1 MTLEAFFSNFDYIAA
16 APNGVKKLRELI
28 LQLAVRGKLV
38 PQDPADEPA
47 SKLLDRIQEEKA
59 RLVKEKKIRKIDSL
73 PEVTQNGIPFEL
85 PLGWKW
91 TRLGELRLTIEYGTS
106 QKAHRIQRGV
116 PILRMNN
123 VVAGKVIMDN
133 LKYVDNDIEDLPKLY
148 LNKHDLLFNRTN
160 SFELVGKTG
169 IFIGNNNEYTF
180 ASYLIRIALFLDYT
194 DAYFI
199 NFCMNSDY
207 FRRTQIEPEI
217 TQQCGQANFNGTKL
231 ANTLIPFA
239 PLAEQ
244 HRIVAKVDQLMS
256 LCDDLESKQEK
267 QRQKLTR
274 LNNAALDR
282 LLTAQEQAEFD
293 VAWELIRNNFDLL
306 YATHGTIGKLRQA
319 ILQLAVQGKLVP
331 QDPADEPA
339 SKLLDRIQEEKAR
352 LVEDKKIRRTDQLTP
367 INSRDEPYGVPQGW
381 AWTYLGEISNTIHY
395 GYSASA
401 DHNIKD
407 VRLLRITDIQNNHV
421 NWETV
426 PGCEISI
433 DTVNSYTLNN
443 GDLLIART
451 GGTIGKTY
459 LVENIN
465 VCAVFAS
472 YLIRVVPN
480 QFSLPTYFKLFAETP
495 LYWQQL
501 YEKSMGTGQP
511 NVNGISLSQ
520 LLLPLPPLAEQHRIV
535 AKVDLLMSLCD
546 DLEARLVK
554 GQAMAEKLTHAAV
567 STILKE

>member
-1 MTLEAFFSNFDYIAA
+1 MTLEAFFNDFSYIAD

-47 SKLLDRIQEEKA
+47 SKLLERIQEEKA
-59 RLVKEKKIRKIDSL
+59 RLVEEKKIRKTETPSKVSANEVPYSL
-73 PEVTQNGIPFEL
+73 PI
-85 PLGWKW
+85 GWVW
-91 TRLGELRLTIEYGTS
+91 VRLGNLGLTQTGSTPTTAKPEYFGNDYPFIKPADISETCVRYDSGNGLS
-106 QKAHRIQRGV
+106 QKGIEKGRLIPAYSVLMVCIGGSISKVNFIDRECSCNQQINTISPYDGV
-116 PILRMNN
+116 DYRMLKFFMASPFFKEQVINNSSSTTLPILSKAKWEM
-123 VVAGKVIMDN
+123 
-133 LKYVDNDIEDLPKLY
+133 LPI
-148 LNKHDLLFNRTN
+148 LL
-160 SFELVGKTG
+160 
-169 IFIGNNNEYTF
+169 
-180 ASYLIRIALFLDYT
+180 
-194 DAYFI
+194 
-199 NFCMNSDY
+199 
-207 FRRTQIEPEI
+207 P
-217 TQQCGQANFNGTKL
+217 
-231 ANTLIPFA
+231 

-293 VAWELIRNNFDLL
+293 VAWELIRDNFDLL
-306 YATHGTIGKLRQA
+306 YATPGTIGKLRQA